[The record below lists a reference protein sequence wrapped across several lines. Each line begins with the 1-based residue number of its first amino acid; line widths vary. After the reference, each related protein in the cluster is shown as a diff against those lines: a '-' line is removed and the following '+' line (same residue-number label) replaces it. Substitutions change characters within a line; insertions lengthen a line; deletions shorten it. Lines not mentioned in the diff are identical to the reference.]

1 MTNFVDKVEALKKK
15 ARTKWVLYSYEG
27 YSPCEMP
34 CDLEGDYPEDTQV
47 TVEAAAF
54 DEALELLRDKALEA
68 ERLQAEIARLKG
80 DR

>member
-34 CDLEGDYPEDTQV
+34 CDLEGDYPGDT
-47 TVEAAAF
+47 
-54 DEALELLRDKALEA
+54 
-68 ERLQAEIARLKG
+68 
-80 DR
+80 